1 MSGFENI
8 NILLAEPNVQIR
20 RTVSDSLRQ
29 HGYHSIRDT
38 GQTRVVREAVSEDR
52 LDVLITDV
60 TLEGE
65 DMCELL
71 YGIRHHRAGTNP
83 FLVTMALTENPSVDV
98 VRKVVNSGA
107 DDVLLKPVSVKQILD
122 RLGGLSKNR
131 KGFVVTTD
139 YIGPDRRKN
148 GARPGTQEIPV
159 FNVPNPLLYKRSD
172 SKADLAQV
180 QAAINAA
187 ARIINEQ
194 KMERHAFQVQYLVDE
209 IVPRYSI
216 GDVDANLKGMVRRLV
231 FVSEDLVRRMRGT
244 DREHVRELGESMI
257 KVAQAVHRNVDAPNI
272 RDLHL
277 LPELSSAIKKAFDA
291 DEKTAA
297 LAHDIS
303 TSVGRIA

>member
-1 MSGFENI
+1 MSGLENI

-29 HGYHSIRDT
+29 HGYHGIRDT
-38 GQTRVVREAVSEDR
+38 GQPRIVREAVSEDR
-52 LDVLITDV
+52 CDVLITDV
-60 TLEGE
+60 SLDGE
-65 DMCELL
+65 DMCELI
-71 YGIRHHRAGTNP
+71 YGIRHHHTGTNP
-83 FLVTMALTENPSVDV
+83 FLVTMALTDNPSVDV

-107 DDVLLKPVSVKQILD
+107 DDVLLKPTSVKQILD
-122 RLGGLSKNR
+122 RLGSLSKNR

-148 GARPGTQEIPV
+148 GARPGTQEIPI
-159 FNVPNPLLYKRSD
+159 FDVPNPLLYKRAD
-172 SKADLAQV
+172 SAEDLASV

-187 ARIINEQ
+187 AKIINDQ
-194 KMERHAFQVQYLVDE
+194 KMERHAFQIQYLVDE

-216 GDVDANLKGMVRRLV
+216 GDVDGNLKGMVRRLV
-231 FVSEDLVRRMRGT
+231 FVSEDLVRRMMGT

-257 KVAQAVHRNVDAPNI
+257 KVSQAVHRNSDAPNI

-277 LPELSSAIKKAFDA
+277 LPELSAAIKKAFDA

-303 TSVGRIA
+303 ASIGR